1 MPDGPR
7 KAPARL
13 WIPAP
18 VAASRRRGIRSRARK
33 AMQPRDIEDMYATEA
48 THWWF
53 SGKRLL
59 MRRLLG
65 ERLRR
70 PGLRILDVGCG
81 AGATAVDFSAD
92 GRVCACDRS
101 LHALRFVGER
111 GIATRVAADAAGLP
125 FRDGAFDVVLAL
137 DVLEHVTDDAG
148 FLRELGRVLAPG
160 GALAIHVP
168 AWPSLWSR
176 HDEVLEHKRRYTRRT
191 LKALLRDSPL
201 QIAYLGW
208 ASCAIFPVTVAIR
221 LARRL
226 TNAESEGADLGV
238 VPAWLNRLL
247 TGVYR
252 VESSLAVYTGLP
264 FGVSLAVI
272 AICPE

>member
-1 MPDGPR
+1 
-7 KAPARL
+7 
-13 WIPAP
+13 
-18 VAASRRRGIRSRARK
+18 
-33 AMQPRDIEDMYATEA
+33 MQPRDIEDMYATETA
-48 THWWF
+48 HWWF
-53 SGKRLL
+53 AGKRLL

-81 AGATAVDFSAD
+81 AGATSADFSAD
-92 GRVCACDRS
+92 GWVCACDRS

-111 GIATRVAADAAGLP
+111 GVTTRVAADADALP
-125 FRDGAFDVVLAL
+125 LREGSFDIILAFDVM
-137 DVLEHVTDDAG
+137 EHVADDAA
-148 FLRELGRVLAPG
+148 FLRELARVLAPG

-168 AWPSLWSR
+168 AWPSLWSH
-176 HDEVLEHKRRYTRRT
+176 HDEVLEHKRRYTRRS
-191 LKALLRDSPL
+191 LSALLSDSPL
-201 QIAYLGW
+201 RVAYMGW

-221 LARRL
+221 WARRVS
-226 TNAESEGADLGV
+226 NAESEGADLGV

-252 VESSLAVYTGLP
+252 VESSLAVRTGLP

-272 AICPE
+272 ATRPE

>member
-1 MPDGPR
+1 
-7 KAPARL
+7 
-13 WIPAP
+13 
-18 VAASRRRGIRSRARK
+18 
-33 AMQPRDIEDMYATEA
+33 MQARDIEDMYTTES

-53 SGKRLL
+53 AGKRLL

-65 ERLRR
+65 ERLQR

-81 AGATAVDFSAD
+81 AGATAVDFSAN
-92 GRVCACDRS
+92 GWVCACDRS

-111 GIATRVAADAAGLP
+111 GIATRVAADAEGLP
-125 FRDGAFDVVLAL
+125 FRDGSFDIVLAF

-148 FLRELGRVLAPG
+148 FLRELTRVLAPG

-168 AWPSLWSR
+168 AWPSLWSH
-176 HDEVLEHKRRYTRRT
+176 HDVVLEHKRRYTRRSLT
-191 LKALLRDSPL
+191 ALLRGSPL
-201 QIAYLGW
+201 RIGYMGW
-208 ASCAIFPVTVAIR
+208 ASCAIFPVTMAIR
-221 LARRL
+221 WARRL
-226 TNAESEGADLGV
+226 SKTESQGADLGV

-252 VESSLAVYTGLP
+252 VESSLAARTGLP

-272 AICPE
+272 ATSPE

>member
-1 MPDGPR
+1 
-7 KAPARL
+7 
-13 WIPAP
+13 
-18 VAASRRRGIRSRARK
+18 
-33 AMQPRDIEDMYATEA
+33 MQPSDIEDMYTTE
-48 THWWF
+48 TGHWWF
-53 SGKRLL
+53 AGKRLL

-92 GRVCACDRS
+92 GWVCAVDRS

-111 GIATRVAADAAGLP
+111 GVAIRVAADAPALP
-125 FRDGAFDVVLAL
+125 FRDGTFDVILAF

-148 FLRELGRVLAPG
+148 FLRELARVLAPG

-168 AWPSLWSR
+168 AWPSLWSH
-176 HDEVLEHKRRYTRRT
+176 HDEVLEHKRRYTRRSLT
-191 LKALLRDSPL
+191 ALLRESPL
-201 QIAYLGW
+201 RTAYIGW

-221 LARRL
+221 WARRVA
-226 TNAESEGADLGV
+226 NAESGGADLGV

-252 VESSLAVYTGLP
+252 IESSLAAHTGLP
-264 FGVSLAVI
+264 FGVSLAAI
-272 AICPE
+272 ATCPE